1 MNLGLEEVGL
11 GCRTLG
17 LGCRISFRALDLKLR
32 M

>member
-11 GCRTLG
+11 GCRTSG
-17 LGCRISFRALDLKLR
+17 LGCRISFRAVDLKLR